1 MDCLINT
8 RNSYDNDSL
17 LSEPGAV
24 LSTLCR
30 YAQVIPTKALEG
42 SFSLF
47 PTLLMSSVKV
57 KALHHLTKGT
67 QPVSDEGG
75 IGAPPPSL
83 IHPTL
88 NIFAAPFDR
97 GKRDVV
103 VCFFHIFGKGWSL
116 RIGWEEWGQDRA
128 FHGGRVLL

>member
-1 MDCLINT
+1 M
-8 RNSYDNDSL
+8 
-17 LSEPGAV
+17 

-47 PTLLMSSVKV
+47 PTLLMSNVKV
-57 KALHHLTKGT
+57 EMLQHLTKGT
-67 QPVSDEGG
+67 QPVSAEGG

-83 IHPTL
+83 SHPTL

-97 GKRDVV
+97 GKRDGV
-103 VCFFHIFGKGWSL
+103 VCFFHIFGKVWSL
-116 RIGWEEWGQDRA
+116 RIGWEERGQDRT